1 MRHVPSRFEGVSTS
15 PLGEPVARISCAPKD
30 LPKPGQAFLSHHSR
44 QDSALRKLMFP
55 IQLNPEGFIS
65 DIPPGPAWNYGDAL
79 DLWGP
84 LGDGFTPPQGV
95 MKWLLVSL
103 GQPPLKLLPLVD
115 VALRDGAAVAL
126 YTDDRVPEIP
136 PQVELNPDIHEAI
149 LWADYVAIDLSIES
163 RHDYKSEDPRT
174 KLPHSELR
182 RILAFSHKL
191 GITKADVLSA
201 TCQVLIS
208 SPMPCGLGTCGACAV
223 RGTPGWKLACVDG
236 PVFPLADLEW

>member
-15 PLGEPVARISCAPKD
+15 PLGEPVARISCAPRD

-65 DIPPGPAWNYGDAL
+65 DTPPEPAWNYGDAL

-149 LWADYVAIDLSIES
+149 LWADYVAVNLSIES
-163 RHDYKSEDPRT
+163 RHDYKN
-174 KLPHSELR
+174 
-182 RILAFSHKL
+182 KL
-191 GITKADVLSA
+191 GITKAENLPAKS
-201 TCQVLIS
+201 QVLIS

>member
-1 MRHVPSRFEGVSTS
+1 MRHVPSRFEGVSIS
-15 PLGEPVARISCAPKD
+15 PLGEPVARISCAPRD

-44 QDSALRKLMFP
+44 ENSALRKLMFP

-65 DIPPGPAWNYGDAL
+65 DIPPEPAWNYGDAL

-84 LGDGFTPPQGV
+84 LGEGFIPPQGA

-103 GQPPLKLLPLVD
+103 GQPALKLLPLID
-115 VALRDGAAVAL
+115 IALREGAAVAL
-126 YTDDRVPEIP
+126 CTDDRVPEIP

-149 LWADYVAIDLSIES
+149 LWTDYVAVDLSVKN
-163 RHDYKSEDPRT
+163 RHDYKN
-174 KLPHSELR
+174 
-182 RILAFSHKL
+182 KL
-191 GITKADVLSA
+191 GITKAENLPAKS
-201 TCQVLIS
+201 QVLIS

-223 RGTPGWKLACVDG
+223 RGTTEWKLACVDG